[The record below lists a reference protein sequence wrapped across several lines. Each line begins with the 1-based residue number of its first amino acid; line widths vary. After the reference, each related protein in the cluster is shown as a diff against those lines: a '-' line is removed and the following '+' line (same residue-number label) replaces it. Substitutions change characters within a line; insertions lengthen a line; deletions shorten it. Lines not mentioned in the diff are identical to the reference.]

1 MGIGGTR
8 TDPNQVYY
16 DSTTGQYYTISG
28 AGYAPAFANIY
39 SMMPKTR
46 NYIGGTPFGASQAG
60 LLPNQNQ
67 GASNYEIPNY
77 MPAGLTA
84 YGTEAVAP
92 AVRPPRPMTPAPQFD
107 MSAIQQA
114 LAQQGGQQGAP
125 RTYNPTL
132 TPGASVANAG
142 PSVGGLA
149 ALRGIAAG
157 TPTQG

>member
-1 MGIGGTR
+1 MEIGTAGWMTS
-8 TDPNQVYY
+8 PGEQVYY
-16 DSTTGQYYTISG
+16 DAKTGQYYTARTQNVMGRNLQVG
-28 AGYAPAFANIY
+28 ARNI
-39 SMMPKTR
+39 
-46 NYIGGTPFGASQAG
+46 IGGTPFGASQSG

-92 AVRPPRPMTPAPQFD
+92 AVRPPRPTTPAPQFD
-107 MSAIQQA
+107 MSAFQQA
-114 LAQQGGQQGAP
+114 LAQQGGQQGGP
-125 RTYNPTL
+125 RPYNPTL